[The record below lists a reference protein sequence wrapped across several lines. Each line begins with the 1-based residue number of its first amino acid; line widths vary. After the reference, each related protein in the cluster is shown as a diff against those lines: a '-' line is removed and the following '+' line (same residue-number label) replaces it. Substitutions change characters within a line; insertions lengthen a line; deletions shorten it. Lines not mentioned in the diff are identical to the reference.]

1 MAARILVIED
11 HAETARLLVQ
21 ALSEGPTAF
30 ERDEALFRRGFEAA
44 LAGDTRGRTWSEA
57 LTTLRA
63 RHGADLDAPAFRR
76 GWERGQTYFRQTGRG
91 AGLKKSA

>member
-1 MAARILVIED
+1 MSYNGAMS
-11 HAETARLLVQ
+11 T
-21 ALSEGPTAF
+21 ST
-30 ERDEALFRRGFEAA
+30 RRTFLRSAPA

-76 GWERGQTYFRQTGRG
+76 GWERGQTYFRQTGQG